1 MSLLD
6 VVANALLE
14 WGLYRLIRWIGD
26 HRLLAAVIAAFAG
39 GALII
44 LLR

>member
-14 WGLYRLIRWIGD
+14 WGLYRLISWID
-26 HRLLAAVIAAFAG
+26 NHRLLAATIAALTGAG
-39 GALII
+39 LI
-44 LLR
+44 LLLR